1 MVIILITKVHVFMAI
16 IYRGVYSKKFLLD
29 HYGSFETPCLDMLF
43 SFLIFES
50 INPLFNYWF
59 NRGTSSEQSL
69 SKENKQI

>member
-1 MVIILITKVHVFMAI
+1 MVVILITKLHVFIAV
-16 IYRGVYSKKFLLD
+16 IYRIQQKVLLN
-29 HYGSFETPCLDMLF
+29 HYGSFKTPCLDMLF